1 MRRLIRSSSQEAEVD
16 ITPLLDVVFI
26 LLIFFIVTATFLQE
40 TGIEL
45 VVPQDNAQENETR
58 PPPTL
63 ILSVRTDGFVEID
76 GGRLIDPRS
85 VAPGIEEFKAREPR
99 GIEEFKAR
107 EPRGVVMVSA
117 APDAKAEV
125 SVTVIDQ
132 ARQAGVDPAIAIQ
145 RSSAR

>member
-45 VVPQDNAQENETR
+45 VVPLDNAQENETR

-85 VAPGIEEFKAREPR
+85 VAPV
-99 GIEEFKAR
+99 IEEFKAR

>member
-1 MRRLIRSSSQEAEVD
+1 MRRLNRSSSQEAEVD

-85 VAPGIEEFKAREPR
+85 VAPV
-99 GIEEFKAR
+99 IEEFKAR

>member
-85 VAPGIEEFKAREPR
+85 VAPV
-99 GIEEFKAR
+99 IEEFKAR

-145 RSSAR
+145 RRSAR

>member
-1 MRRLIRSSSQEAEVD
+1 MRRRLNRSASQDADVD

-45 VVPQDNAQENETR
+45 VVPQDNEQENETR

-76 GGRLIDPRS
+76 GGRLVDPRS
-85 VAPGIEEFKAREPR
+85 VAPV
-99 GIEEFKAR
+99 IEEFKAR

-117 APDAKAEV
+117 APDSEAEV

>member
-1 MRRLIRSSSQEAEVD
+1 MRGLIRSSSQEAEVD

-85 VAPGIEEFKAREPR
+85 VAPV
-99 GIEEFKAR
+99 IEEFKAR

>member
-85 VAPGIEEFKAREPR
+85 VAPV
-99 GIEEFKAR
+99 IEEFKAR
-107 EPRGVVMVSA
+107 EPRGVVMASA

>member
-85 VAPGIEEFKAREPR
+85 PR
-99 GIEEFKAR
+99 
-107 EPRGVVMVSA
+107 
-117 APDAKAEV
+117 
-125 SVTVIDQ
+125 
-132 ARQAGVDPAIAIQ
+132 
-145 RSSAR
+145 

>member
-85 VAPGIEEFKAREPR
+85 VAPV
-99 GIEEFKAR
+99 IEEFKAR

-132 ARQAGVDPAIAIQ
+132 ARQAGVDPALAIQ

>member
-45 VVPQDNAQENETR
+45 VVPQDNAQENEAR

-85 VAPGIEEFKAREPR
+85 VAPV
-99 GIEEFKAR
+99 IEEFKAR

>member
-76 GGRLIDPRS
+76 GGRPVSYTHLTLPT
-85 VAPGIEEFKAREPR
+85 KA
-99 GIEEFKAR
+99 
-107 EPRGVVMVSA
+107 
-117 APDAKAEV
+117 
-125 SVTVIDQ
+125 
-132 ARQAGVDPAIAIQ
+132 
-145 RSSAR
+145 

>member
-1 MRRLIRSSSQEAEVD
+1 MRRLNRSASQDADVD

-45 VVPQDNAQENETR
+45 VVPQENEQEEQTR

-63 ILSVRTDGFVEID
+63 VLSVRSDGFVEID
-76 GGRLIDPRS
+76 GGRLVDPRS
-85 VAPGIEEFKAREPR
+85 VAPVIEEFKARES
-99 GIEEFKAR
+99 
-107 EPRGVVMVSA
+107 RGVVMVSA
-117 APDAKAEV
+117 APDAKSSV

-145 RSSAR
+145 RTGR

>member
-85 VAPGIEEFKAREPR
+85 VAPV
-99 GIEEFKAR
+99 IEEFKAR

-145 RSSAR
+145 RISAR

>member
-85 VAPGIEEFKAREPR
+85 VAPV
-99 GIEEFKAR
+99 IEEFKAR